1 MLRPMTVGEILD
13 ATFSLYRRRF
23 GLLFGIALLAQ
34 GPAQAL
40 QLYMNFSGNTVFT
53 NPLLFIVT
61 ALAAYLGWLA
71 AAAATLKAVSET
83 YLDHDIGA
91 GQALGFALGK
101 MIPLMIAGLA
111 AGILTGLAF
120 MLLIV
125 PGIIVACGYSVV
137 SQAVVLEQLPRST
150 DALSRSW
157 ELTRGHR
164 RRAFGLFLVMYLII
178 GIPQLA
184 AGVVAA
190 MMPASQTVVLS
201 AAAVAQLT
209 LTPLLVVAFTLYYYD
224 LRIRK
229 EAFDLELLGSQL
241 TAASA

>member
-1 MLRPMTVGEILD
+1 MLQPMTVGEILD

-34 GPAQAL
+34 GPPQAL
-40 QLYMNFSGNTVFT
+40 QLYMNFSGGTPFT
-53 NPLLFIVT
+53 NPVMFVLTLI
-61 ALAAYLGWLA
+61 AAYLGWLA
-71 AAAATLKAVSET
+71 AAAATLKAVSES
-83 YLDHDIGA
+83 YLGHDVTA
-91 GQALGFALGK
+91 GQALGFALSK
-101 MIPLMIAGLA
+101 MVPLMIAGLA
-111 AGILTGLAF
+111 AGILMGLAF
-120 MLLIV
+120 MLLII

-164 RRAFGLFLVMYLII
+164 GRAFGLFIVMYLII

-184 AGVVAA
+184 AGVLAA
-190 MMPASQTVVLS
+190 MMPASQTVIVS
-201 AAAVAQLT
+201 AAAVVQLM
-209 LTPLLVVAFTLYYYD
+209 LTPLMVVAFTLYYYD

-241 TAASA
+241 LAASA